1 MVYLFHIIFVYVSK
15 TNFKK
20 CRQIGMMEHVIS
32 NYADEVLKNGKV
44 NEQRNEK
51 CDSWEKIPITN

>member
-51 CDSWEKIPITN
+51 CDS